1 LLLITELHVNCVS
14 CREPPLTT
22 RTKSFS
28 GTLDYLW
35 ISRQHWQVASTL
47 AMPYSEPQEAAPPES
62 VVDLQPCPNEVM
74 PSDHLAV
81 GCEALLLPVAAS

>member
-1 LLLITELHVNCVS
+1 VNCVS

-22 RTKSFS
+22 RTKGFS

-35 ISRQHWQVASTL
+35 LSRQHWQVASTL
-47 AMPYSEPQEAAPPES
+47 AMPYSEPQAAAPPAS
-62 VVDLQPCPNEVM
+62 VVDLPPCPNEVM

-81 GCEALLLPVAAS
+81 GCEALLLPVAAG